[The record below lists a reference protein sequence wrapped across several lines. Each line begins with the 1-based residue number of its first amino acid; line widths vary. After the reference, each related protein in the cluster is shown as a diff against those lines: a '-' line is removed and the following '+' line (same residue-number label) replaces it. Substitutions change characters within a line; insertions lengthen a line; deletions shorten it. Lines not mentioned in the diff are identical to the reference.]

1 MREAEAAGARNANET
16 YLIERMRLAA
26 ASGAGDADTAA
37 RSYEALSGSGRITGP
52 EKLRMIESIAGSY
65 YRAQQYAKSMQW
77 SQRYLR
83 EGGTSPAIRTM
94 LIQSQYLSG
103 DYAGAIKELT
113 VEIQAAERA
122 GTPPPEDRLKLLLNA
137 ASKQGDNN
145 AYVFAME
152 KLVTYYPKKE
162 YWVDLLSRMQRK
174 QNFSDRLSL
183 DAYRLS
189 LATGSMSA
197 PADYMEMAQLA
208 LQADL
213 ASEGKQVID
222 KGMSSGALST
232 GAQADRA
239 KRLKALVDKKLA
251 EDVASRAEDER
262 QAAAAKSGDA
272 MVSLGM
278 SLVYAGEA
286 AEGRA
291 ADAAGHRQGRP
302 QAPRG
307 RQAAPRHRP
316 ARRRRQGEGA
326 GDLQDRAGRG
336 RHRRPRPPLGAVRE
350 KRRGVAHRVAA
361 RSVQESGPGGA
372 GPSLSEGGERSGE
385 GAALSSAAG
394 AIVSRLF
401 RRETNRAV
409 EANHFAVQHVVGDD
423 VLHQLGEVGRA
434 CRGGSGRARWRRAP
448 AAPRRAS

>member
-1 MREAEAAGARNANET
+1 MSSSSSRRWRAAAAVALVAAGLTLGLGAAAQESLRPEVGRPLQAAQDLIKSGRYREALAKVRDAEAAGPRNANET

-37 RSYEALSGSGRITGP
+37 RSYEALSGSGRIPGP
-52 EKLRMIESIAGSY
+52 DKLRMIESIAGSY
-65 YRAQQYAKSMQW
+65 YRQQQYAKSMQW

-83 EGGTSPAIRTM
+83 EGGTSGAIRTM

-103 DYAGAIKELT
+103 DFAGATKELM
-113 VEIQAAERA
+113 VEIQGAERS
-122 GTPPPEDRLKLLLNA
+122 GSQPPEDRLKLLLNA

-162 YWVDLLSRMQRK
+162 YWADLLSRMQRK

-213 ASEGKQVID
+213 AAEGKQVVD

-232 GAQADRA
+232 GAQAERA

-251 EDVASRAEDER
+251 EDTASRAEDER
-262 QAAAAKSGDA
+262 QAEAAKSGDA
-272 MVSLGM
+272 LISLGM
-278 SLVYAGEA
+278 NLIYSGQA
-286 AEGRA
+286 AKGVQLMQQGIAKGNLKRPEDAKLHLGIGQL
-291 ADAAGHRQGRP
+291 AAGDKAKAQATFKSVQGADGTADLARLW
-302 QAPRG
+302 ALY
-307 RQAAPRHRP
+307 
-316 ARRRRQGEGA
+316 ARR
-326 GDLQDRAGRG
+326 
-336 RHRRPRPPLGAVRE
+336 
-350 KRRGVAHRVAA
+350 
-361 RSVQESGPGGA
+361 
-372 GPSLSEGGERSGE
+372 
-385 GAALSSAAG
+385 GAA
-394 AIVSRLF
+394 
-401 RRETNRAV
+401 
-409 EANHFAVQHVVGDD
+409 
-423 VLHQLGEVGRA
+423 
-434 CRGGSGRARWRRAP
+434 
-448 AAPRRAS
+448 

>member
-1 MREAEAAGARNANET
+1 
-16 YLIERMRLAA
+16 
-26 ASGAGDADTAA
+26 
-37 RSYEALSGSGRITGP
+37 
-52 EKLRMIESIAGSY
+52 MIESIAGSY
-65 YRAQQYAKSMQW
+65 YRAQQYAKAMQW

-113 VEIQAAERA
+113 VEIQGAERA
-122 GTPPPEDRLKLLLNA
+122 GSPPAEDRLKLLLNA

-232 GAQADRA
+232 GAQAERA

-262 QAAAAKSGDA
+262 AAAAAKAGDA
-272 MVSLGM
+272 MLVLGM
-278 SLVYAGEA
+278 KLVYAGEA
-286 AEGRA
+286 AKGVQLMQQGIAKGGLKRPEDAKLHLGIGQLVA
-291 ADAAGHRQGRP
+291 GDKAKAQATFKTVQGADGTADLARLW
-302 QAPRG
+302 ALY
-307 RQAAPRHRP
+307 
-316 ARRRRQGEGA
+316 ARR
-326 GDLQDRAGRG
+326 
-336 RHRRPRPPLGAVRE
+336 
-350 KRRGVAHRVAA
+350 
-361 RSVQESGPGGA
+361 
-372 GPSLSEGGERSGE
+372 
-385 GAALSSAAG
+385 GAA
-394 AIVSRLF
+394 
-401 RRETNRAV
+401 
-409 EANHFAVQHVVGDD
+409 
-423 VLHQLGEVGRA
+423 
-434 CRGGSGRARWRRAP
+434 
-448 AAPRRAS
+448 